1 MIDRHLLKGL
11 FLIAV
16 ALAFG
21 LGSFRYQMGHFE
33 RAGPGLFPL
42 LVSSFLLLIGIAI
55 VVRSF
60 FIDRK
65 EELYFNAKNIAI
77 ILGSLVGFA
86 LASLYINMIV
96 GILFLVFFSTL
107 AGTSYS
113 WWRNVK
119 IAAVLIAIAFMFK
132 DGLGLQLPL
141 Y

>member
-1 MIDRHLLKGL
+1 MNDRHLLKGL

-16 ALAFG
+16 SLAFG
-21 LGSFRYQMGHFE
+21 LGSFKYQMGHFE

-42 LVSSFLLLIGIAI
+42 LVSSVLFLIGAAI
-55 VVRSF
+55 VVRSYF
-60 FIDRK
+60 DEK
-65 EELYFNAKNIAI
+65 EPMYFNLKNIAL

-96 GILFLVFFSTL
+96 GILLLVFLSTV

-113 WWRNVK
+113 VWRNVK
-119 IAAVLIAIAFMFK
+119 IAAVLIAIAFAFK